1 MRETDWLSPYCTALY
16 CALVQ
21 QVFLCYVIACQL
33 TIFSGAK
40 MNLPYA
46 VVQFPKEGTYSEIP
60 TSWLTNNFT
69 QCRWPITKNPT
80 IFIKKSSPPEA
91 DWLLYD
97 IKVECYCETF
107 EKAQKQAEDAN
118 YATCEIRECG
128 KRIIH
133 EKQID
138 NTYTCNDNVDDD
150 CDSSLQLCKV
160 PQKKLK
166 TDTSQDSFG
175 KQSFCDKQLYKNQ
188 SSCEKVSQIAAE
200 KSFSTSNHS
209 LCNKSQTWI
218 VNPLQAS
225 NIVDFDESVALE
237 SEIKVQN
244 LDFISTTSPLAIIE
258 KLIPICMETLK
269 YVKSI
274 DQRLKVLERNINMV
288 EPNIVEPKDMFEESH
303 LKLPINSIEN
313 LKRFEEDLENA
324 ETKANFIEFMKKIGG
339 KDNKNMIQ
347 RCMNRLFTNEFGI
360 ACSWHGRRNNYR
372 ICDLKCINILK
383 NMLRAKGVDECDFET
398 KASDWFRHSKMRYE
412 RENKKSCM
420 SVEEGLSPAPSSS
433 ASEADPLYIPSSSV
447 QYTSEHNVEE
457 STEND
462 KASFIWSSKN
472 VYLLLAKYEERMNEF
487 ASGAKS
493 HSKIWEYIASD
504 MNKVDPEITVSG
516 TQCQLKMNNMKEI
529 YKKIIDLNSI
539 SGNDQKSWQYFERMY
554 ELFGKSE
561 WANPKATT
569 SEVGPSSSANLT
581 NENRNIKEVPVTEK
595 SESEKLLN
603 EFVKQMKQDMQ
614 EREKIKEERKLIVL
628 QELKEQK
635 EKLHKEKIDIMK
647 KFCEAIAGKKLFD

>member
-244 LDFISTTSPLAIIE
+244 LDFISTTSPLAI
-258 KLIPICMETLK
+258 
-269 YVKSI
+269 
-274 DQRLKVLERNINMV
+274 
-288 EPNIVEPKDMFEESH
+288 
-303 LKLPINSIEN
+303 IEN